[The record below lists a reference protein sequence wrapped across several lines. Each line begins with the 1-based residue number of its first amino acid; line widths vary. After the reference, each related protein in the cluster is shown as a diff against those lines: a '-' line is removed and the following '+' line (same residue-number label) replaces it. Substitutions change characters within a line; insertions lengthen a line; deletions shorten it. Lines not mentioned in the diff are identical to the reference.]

1 MGRKIIMSE
10 INEDLLRIVKALSAK
25 VEELEKAVYHKDN
38 LLMKSGFVVAN
49 SPTPS
54 MKVNPTEA
62 GGVPDVSSMEWSDI
76 HKMVK
81 TMGGE

>member
-1 MGRKIIMSE
+1 MPNHANRAIIITSE
-10 INEDLLRIVKALSAK
+10 SQDHSQRSSVHTPISVEALP
-25 VEELEKAVYHKDN
+25 L
-38 LLMKSGFVVAN
+38 AN